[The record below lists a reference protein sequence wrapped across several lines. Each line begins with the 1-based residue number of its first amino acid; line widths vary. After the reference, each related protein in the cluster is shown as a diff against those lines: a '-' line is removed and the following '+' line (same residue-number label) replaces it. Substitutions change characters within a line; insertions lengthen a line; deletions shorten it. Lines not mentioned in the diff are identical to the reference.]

1 MSARVAGRALVAW
14 FAAAFGAQCL
24 AADWEPITPEELH
37 MTSEPAAP
45 KVPAVY
51 LYRQV
56 DRDDTDG
63 RESVYVRIKIL
74 TEEGRK
80 YADVEIEYN
89 KNNETIRSIQA
100 RAIKPDGSIVDFKGE
115 IYDKTLVKGR
125 GVRYVAKTFTIP
137 DVQVGSILE
146 YRYWR
151 ETDVNVIY
159 NSNWIL
165 SADLYTKHA
174 KFSLTPYKEFSIQWS
189 WPYGLPTGTGNPVQK
204 HGDIEL
210 ETHDVPA
217 FVAEDYMPP
226 ENLLKYRV
234 EFVYQ
239 DPYNDEKDTAAYW
252 KQFGKRRFRDI
263 NDFANSRRAMEEA
276 VTQIVAPGDTPETK
290 LRKIY
295 GRVQQIRN
303 VSFERQKTEEEE
315 KREHL
320 RSISDV
326 GDVWKRGYGTG
337 EQITWLMLALARA
350 AGLQADPIEVATR
363 DVYFFSKELRNG
375 NQLNTNVVLV
385 NLDGKDIYLDPGAAY
400 TPFGVLPWS
409 ETAVQG
415 LRFNKDGGEWV
426 TTPLPSPADSR
437 VACDG
442 KLQLS
447 TQGTLEGKLSITF
460 SGLEALN
467 LRLEERH
474 EDAADRKL
482 YLEQEVEALVPM
494 GIEVHLTNTPDWDS
508 SAPTLV
514 AEYDLKVPGWTVGAG
529 HRLLAPAALLGASD
543 IHIFDHPDRLY
554 PIYFH
559 FPHEQDDYIKVSLPK
574 GLSIG
579 SLPKPESADLKVLT
593 YERTVSSDGNELL
606 LKRHLTVGSVIVQA
620 KYYDQVRKFF
630 QTVRTS
636 DEQQIVLAPAA
647 AAGKN

>member
-1 MSARVAGRALVAW
+1 LSARVVGLALVAW
-14 FAAAFGAQCL
+14 WGGAVGTQCL
-24 AADWEPITPEELH
+24 AADWEPITSEELH

-56 DRDDTDG
+56 DRDDAAG

-74 TEEGRK
+74 TEEGRR
-80 YADVEIEYN
+80 YADVEVGYN
-89 KNNETIRSIQA
+89 KNTETIRSIQA
-100 RAIKPDGSIVDFKGE
+100 RAIRPDGSIVDFKGE

-146 YRYWR
+146 YRYRR

-174 KFSLTPYKEFSIQWS
+174 RFSLAPYRVFAIQWS
-189 WPYGLPTGTGNPVQK
+189 WPYGLPPGTGNPVEK
-204 HGDIEL
+204 RGAIEL

-234 EFVYQ
+234 EFVYK
-239 DPYNDEKDTAAYW
+239 DPENSEKDVGAYW
-252 KQFGKRRFRDI
+252 KQFGKRRFRNI
-263 NDFANSRRAMEEA
+263 NDFVNSRRAMEEA
-276 VTQIVAPGDTPETK
+276 VAQIVAVGDTPETK

-303 VSFERQKTEEEE
+303 VSFERQKTEQEE
-315 KREHL
+315 KRQYL

-337 EQITWLMLALARA
+337 EQINWLMLALARA
-350 AGLQADPIEVATR
+350 AGFEADPVEVATR
-363 DVYFFSKELRNG
+363 DVYFFSKELMNG

-385 NLDGKDIYLDPGAAY
+385 RLDGKDVYLDPGAAY
-400 TPFGVLPWS
+400 TPFGMLPWS

-415 LRFNKDGGEWV
+415 LRVNKDGGDWV
-426 TTPLPSPADSR
+426 TTPLTPAADSR
-437 VACDG
+437 VVCNG
-442 KLQLS
+442 KLRLS
-447 TQGTLEGKLSITF
+447 AQGTLEGKLTLTF
-460 SGLEALN
+460 SGLEALS
-467 LRLEERH
+467 LRLDERH
-474 EDAADRKL
+474 GDAADRKL
-482 YLEQEVEALVPM
+482 YLEQVVEGLVPV

-514 AEYDLKVPGWTVGAG
+514 AEYDLKVPGWTAGAG

-543 IHIFDHPDRLY
+543 THIFDHPDRLY

-559 FPHEQDDYIKVSLPK
+559 YPHEQDDNIKVSLPK
-574 GLSIG
+574 GWSIA
-579 SLPKPESADLKVLT
+579 SLPKPESADLKVLA
-593 YERTVSSDGNELL
+593 YERTVSSDSNDLL
-606 LKRHLTVGSVIVQA
+606 LERHLTIGAVIVQA

-647 AAGKN
+647 AAGKK